1 MIKIVNFMDK
11 YKQQL
16 FEIQNSVMPDNDK
29 MTKELFLDEFNQNF
43 RHYFVAL
50 NDDEV
55 VGYIGLYSY
64 DDDYNIISIAVKS
77 QYQNMSIGTK
87 LLDKV
92 KDFAKKTNKNSL
104 SLEVDTT
111 NIKAVNFYKKNNFV
125 VTNIRKKY
133 YKDNDALIMF
143 CYL

>member
-16 FEIQNSVMPDNDK
+16 YEIQNSVMPDNDK

-43 RHYFVAL
+43 RHYFIAL

-87 LLDKV
+87 LLNKA